1 MPERKALHGRPGR
14 LVAWRA
20 MKRSPRLPVLFAL
33 ASSLLGCGAPLPPGQ
48 VPNEGLAP
56 TSAASAAPAT
66 APGSAPGHA
75 LLLQASA
82 CWFGGMWS
90 DAEGAAPDERR
101 AGAEKRCQALVA
113 RLYGADDRARLDE
126 VRLVSAPVVD
136 RLAAE
141 IDRLAGQDGVDGHRK
156 EALGKVLRAVAAAQR
171 ETNEAHVA
179 ADTVKQDLKSHEER
193 EALSRD
199 ETLAVKPLRAHAGL
213 EALLRLD
220 AGELTAEAHV
230 MGLMCA
236 MDRMEL
242 ARALP
247 KHLKVYAVGDAYQLV
262 FGVAPPSVPEDAMA
276 KLKPGLWLAYLTDV
290 ARAAGHAVPDKATI
304 PREREPWAWGGV
316 LAGFSDKLKADVA
329 KLAAGG
335 VISRVTRAITARL
348 DVEWAE
354 IPSVAASQR
363 TMEEREEKAR
373 KR

>member
-1 MPERKALHGRPGR
+1 MKRRDPRRGVLFVLASG
-14 LVAWRA
+14 LVACG
-20 MKRSPRLPVLFAL
+20 SPPPPVQVPDE
-33 ASSLLGCGAPLPPGQ
+33 GLPP
-48 VPNEGLAP
+48 V
-56 TSAASAAPAT
+56 SAASAAPAA

-101 AGAEKRCQALVA
+101 AAAEKRCQALVA
-113 RLYGADDRARLDE
+113 RLYGADDRAKLDE
-126 VRLVSAPVVD
+126 LRLVSAPVVD

-141 IDRLAGQDGVDGHRK
+141 IERIAGQDSVDRSRK
-156 EALGKVLRAVAAAQR
+156 DALAKVLRAVAAAQR
-171 ETNEAHVA
+171 ETNEAHLA
-179 ADTVKQDLKSHEER
+179 ADTVKQDLKNHEER

-199 ETLAVKPLRAHAGL
+199 EALAVKPLRAHAGL
-213 EALLRLD
+213 EALLKLD
-220 AGELTAEAHV
+220 AGELGPEARV

-242 ARALP
+242 SRALP

-262 FGVAPPSVPEDAMA
+262 FGVAPPAVPDDAMA
-276 KLKPGLWLAYLTDV
+276 KLKPGTWLGYLTEV
-290 ARAAGHAVPDKATI
+290 ARAAGHAVPGSATL

-316 LAGFSDKLKADVA
+316 IAGFSDKLKADGA

-335 VISRVTRAITARL
+335 TMARVTRAITARL

-354 IPSVAASQR
+354 IPSIAASQK

-373 KR
+373 KKK